1 MGEFEEK
8 AEEKTSEDGLF
19 EAELEVIMEI
29 EAEGQSEEEVINRD
43 VKIGLSEGGEI
54 SRRLREIE
62 ASVREKVGNKLAG
75 NKLGAG
81 RGHGGDFSGVGEG
94 QNDEKISASQIECE
108 RVNDESFPESD
119 GAVFV
124 VLTK

>member
-29 EAEGQSEEEVINRD
+29 AAEGQSEEEVINRD

-75 NKLGAG
+75 NSWVRGEVMAATSAASG
-81 RGHGGDFSGVGEG
+81 RGRMTR
-94 QNDEKISASQIECE
+94 K
-108 RVNDESFPESD
+108 
-119 GAVFV
+119 
-124 VLTK
+124 